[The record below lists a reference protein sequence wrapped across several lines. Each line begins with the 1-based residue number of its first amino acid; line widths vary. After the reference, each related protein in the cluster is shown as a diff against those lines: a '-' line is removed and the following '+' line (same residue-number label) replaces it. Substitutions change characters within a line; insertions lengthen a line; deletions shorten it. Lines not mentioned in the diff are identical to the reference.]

1 MRERIKDK
9 DRLQHI
15 LEAIDV
21 LQGGAQKYSLEQ
33 IEKDSILYFGFVKQ
47 VEIIGEAVYMLT
59 KEFRE
64 SHPDI
69 EWDAIE
75 GMRHVLVHGYYEI
88 SPDKVWNVIEKDLP
102 ILRPKIQDLL
112 GK

>member
-1 MRERIKDK
+1 
-9 DRLQHI
+9 
-15 LEAIDV
+15 
-21 LQGGAQKYSLEQ
+21 
-33 IEKDSILYFGFVKQ
+33 
-47 VEIIGEAVYMLT
+47 MLT

>member
-1 MRERIKDK
+1 MRERINDK

-15 LEAIDV
+15 LDAIDV
-21 LQGGAQKYSLEQ
+21 LQKGAQRYSLEQ

-88 SPDKVWNVIEKDLP
+88 SPDKVWNVVEKDLP